1 MDLESFRSC
10 ISHKLGSYTFSMPGN
25 PTRPTPALPLKQEPW
40 QESWVVLPQTSPWKL
55 PLLYGASYPSIP
67 SFWGPSHYCALCPP
81 FNRHQASS
89 PAVLFPEPRQGYLA
103 VNLQREKGFIWLT
116 VLDVP
121 TQDQEV
127 MLLWDCGNSAKW
139 QWQGTH
145 GRTNCLH
152 CEAGRKKRHLDLSA
166 TIPQGHVPITY
177 RPFP

>member
-10 ISHKLGSYTFSMPGN
+10 ISHKLGSYTFSMPCN

-55 PLLYGASYPSIP
+55 PLLYKCPLP
-67 SFWGPSHYCALCPP
+67 PNTQLLGPSHYCVLCPP
-81 FNRHQASS
+81 FNLYQASS
-89 PAVLFPEPRQGYLA
+89 PAVLSPELRQGYLA
-103 VNLQREKGFIWLT
+103 VNLQREKGSIWLT

-127 MLLWDCGNSAKW
+127 ILLWVSGNSAKW

-152 CEAGRKKRHLDLSA
+152 CEAGRKKRRLDPSA
-166 TIPQGHVPITY
+166 TIPQGHVPIT
-177 RPFP
+177 